1 MFKPFLT
8 TCALLLLAAA
18 SSAGG
23 ELVNPFE
30 MAPSTPMPANA
41 PKVAW
46 AGETLKYSVSW
57 GVINVGDADMKVED
71 IVDINGVP
79 SYHVTS
85 TAESNKMLDAFFKVR
100 NVNESWIST
109 HDLHSQGFTKKI
121 REGAYVW
128 DEWVAFDFA
137 KKKYRG
143 QTRNK
148 KGENA
153 LIEGDIPGPVYDVF
167 SAAYFVRT
175 QELTP
180 GKEIVLDVNTKKNWP
195 LVVKV
200 HKIEKVKVPAGTF
213 ECYLVEPFL
222 RDKGLF
228 SQKGKSLRVWLTTD
242 KRRLPVK
249 MEAEAFIGNVAAVLT
264 SYSK

>member
-1 MFKPFLT
+1 MLESLLK
-8 TCALLLLAAA
+8 TCALLLTASAAF
-18 SSAGG
+18 AGS

-41 PKVAW
+41 PKTVW

-57 GVINVGDADMKVED
+57 GVINVGEADMKVED
-71 IVDINGVP
+71 VVEIDGVP

-85 TAESNKMLDAFFKVR
+85 LAESNKMLDAFFKVR
-100 NVNESWIST
+100 NVNESWIGV
-109 HDLHSQGFTKKI
+109 HDLHSRGFTKRI

-128 DEWVAFDFA
+128 DEWVAFDPQ

-148 KGENA
+148 KGETS

-195 LVVKV
+195 LIVKV

-228 SQKGKSLRVWLTTD
+228 SRKGKSLRVWLTTD

-264 SYSK
+264 NYSK